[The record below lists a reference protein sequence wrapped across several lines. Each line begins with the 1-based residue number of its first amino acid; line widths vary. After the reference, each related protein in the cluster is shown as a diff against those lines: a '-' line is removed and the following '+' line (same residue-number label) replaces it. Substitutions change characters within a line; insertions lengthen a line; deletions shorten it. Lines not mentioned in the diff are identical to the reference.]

1 VNVRRVLA
9 PLLAGL
15 LGLAG
20 ALGATLYL
28 HRAAAAAVQRVLEE
42 RLRGAGEAAAAMID
56 PSRPEAAPLA
66 AVMGASRL
74 EGAYLLSRE
83 LRVLAD
89 ATGPAGGRADLL
101 RVDEARVAAAFEGR
115 ATVDFAFAVG
125 DQPIA
130 TGYFP
135 VRGPGGG
142 IAAVLALE
150 AGQEF
155 AAVRRDLERARQV
168 GIGLS
173 ALVAL
178 ALGAAAFRWARSE
191 AGRRTVAERAAR
203 GEAQARMAAAVAHE
217 VRNPLG
223 IIRGAAELIGARS
236 GDRLVPADSAAL
248 RDILDEVQ
256 RLNRLTE
263 DFLDLSREPRLE
275 PVDVELGELAAE
287 AARGVGHAFADLE
300 VRVEMPPLRVRVDP
314 DRLRQVLANLLA
326 NAGQAGARRVEV
338 RGRGAGGV
346 ARIEICD
353 DGPGIPADLR
363 ARLFDPFATGRP
375 GGTGLGLA
383 ISRRIVERHGGALGL
398 VDERRPGATF
408 ELRLPLTAG

>member
-1 VNVRRVLA
+1 
-9 PLLAGL
+9 
-15 LGLAG
+15 
-20 ALGATLYL
+20 
-28 HRAAAAAVQRVLEE
+28 
-42 RLRGAGEAAAAMID
+42 MID
-56 PSRPEAAPLA
+56 PSRPEEAPLA
-66 AVMGASRL
+66 AVMRASRL

-89 ATGPAGGRADLL
+89 ATGPAGGRVDLL

-130 TGYFP
+130 TGFFP

-155 AAVRRDLERARQV
+155 AAVRRDLERARQAGV
-168 GIGLS
+168 GLS

-191 AGRRTVAERAAR
+191 AERRAIAERAAR

-236 GDRLVPADSAAL
+236 GDRLSPADSAAL

-263 DFLDLSREPRLE
+263 DFLDLSREP
-275 PVDVELGELAAE
+275 LA
-287 AARGVGHAFADLE
+287 
-300 VRVEMPPLRVRVDP
+300 
-314 DRLRQVLANLLA
+314 
-326 NAGQAGARRVEV
+326 
-338 RGRGAGGV
+338 GAGGP
-346 ARIEICD
+346 RS
-353 DGPGIPADLR
+353 G
-363 ARLFDPFATGRP
+363 
-375 GGTGLGLA
+375 
-383 ISRRIVERHGGALGL
+383 
-398 VDERRPGATF
+398 
-408 ELRLPLTAG
+408 

>member
-1 VNVRRVLA
+1 MRRALA

-15 LGLAG
+15 LGLTGVLA
-20 ALGATLYL
+20 ATLYL
-28 HRAAAAAVQRVLEE
+28 HRTAEAAVQRVLEE
-42 RLRGAGEAAAAMID
+42 RLRGAGEAVAAMLD
-56 PSRPEAAPLA
+56 PSRPDAAALGA
-66 AVMGASRL
+66 AMRASRL
-74 EGAYLLSRE
+74 EGAYLLSPE

-101 RVDEARVAAAFEGR
+101 RSDEERVRAALAGR
-115 ATVDFAFAVG
+115 ATVDFAYAVG

-142 IAAVLALE
+142 VAAVLALE

-155 AAVRRDLERARQV
+155 AAARRDLERARAV
-168 GIGLS
+168 GIALS

-191 AGRRTVAERAAR
+191 AERRVVAERAAR
-203 GEAQARMAAAVAHE
+203 GEALTRMAAMVAHE

-223 IIRGAAELIGARS
+223 IIRGAAELVGARA
-236 GDRLVPADSAAL
+236 GDRLATADASAL

-275 PVDVELGELAAE
+275 PVEVELAELVAE
-287 AARGVGHAFADLE
+287 AARGLGHSFAGVD
-300 VRVEMPPLRVRVDP
+300 VQVDVPALRVRADP
-314 DRLRQVLANLLA
+314 GRLRQVLQNLLA

-338 RGRGAGGV
+338 LGRAADGV
-346 ARIEICD
+346 ARVEVRD
-353 DGPGIPADLR
+353 DGPGISADLR
-363 ARLFDPFATGRP
+363 SRLFDPFATGRR

-398 VDERRPGATF
+398 LDDGRPGAAF
-408 ELRLPLTAG
+408 ELRLPLAPG

>member
-1 VNVRRVLA
+1 MRRALA
-9 PLLAGL
+9 PLFAGL

-28 HRAAAAAVQRVLEE
+28 HRAASGAVQQVLEE
-42 RLRGAGEAAAAMID
+42 RLRGAGETAAAMLD
-56 PSRPEAAPLA
+56 PSRPDAAALA
-66 AVMGASRL
+66 AAMRASRL
-74 EGAYLLSRE
+74 EGAYLLSPE

-89 ATGPAGGRADLL
+89 ATGPAGGRVDLL
-101 RVDEARVAAAFEGR
+101 RIDEGRVRAAFEGR
-115 ATVDFAFAVG
+115 ATVDFAYSVG

-142 IAAVLALE
+142 VAAVLALE

-155 AAVRRDLERARQV
+155 AAARRDLERARQV
-168 GIGLS
+168 GIALS
-173 ALVAL
+173 ALAAL

-191 AGRRTVAERAAR
+191 AGRRAAGERAAR
-203 GEAQARMAAAVAHE
+203 GEAQARMAAIVAHE

-236 GDRLVPADSAAL
+236 GDRLASADTSAL

-275 PVDVELGELAAE
+275 PVDVDLGELAAE
-287 AARGVGHAFADLE
+287 AARGLGHSFAGVE
-300 VRVEMPPLRVRVDP
+300 VRIDVPALHVLADP
-314 DRLRQVLANLLA
+314 GRLRQVLANLLA
-326 NAGQAGARRVEV
+326 NAGQAGAGQIEV
-338 RGRGAGGV
+338 LGRAADGV
-346 ARIEICD
+346 ARVEIRD

-363 ARLFDPFATGRP
+363 SRLFDPFATGRR

-398 VDERRPGATF
+398 VDDGRHGAAF
-408 ELRLPLTAG
+408 ELRLPLAPG

>member
-1 VNVRRVLA
+1 MRRALA
-9 PLLAGL
+9 PLVAGL

-28 HRAAAAAVQRVLEE
+28 HHAAAAALQRVLEE
-42 RLRGAGEAAAAMID
+42 RLRGAGETAAAMLD
-56 PSRPEAAPLA
+56 PSRPDAPALA
-66 AVMGASRL
+66 AVMRASRL

-83 LRVLAD
+83 LRVLSD

-101 RVDEARVAAAFEGR
+101 RIDEARVWSAFEGR
-115 ATVDFAFAVG
+115 STVDFAYAVG

-135 VRGPGGG
+135 VRGNDGSVS
-142 IAAVLALE
+142 AVLALE

-155 AAVRRDLERARQV
+155 AAARRGLERARQV

-178 ALGAAAFRWARSE
+178 ALGAAALRWARSE
-191 AGRRTVAERAAR
+191 ADRRVVAERAAR
-203 GEAQARMAAAVAHE
+203 GEAQARMAAIVAHE

-236 GDRLVPADSAAL
+236 GDRLGTDDSAAL

-256 RLNRLTE
+256 RLTRLTE

-275 PVDVELGELAAE
+275 PVDVDLGELAAE
-287 AARGVGHAFADLE
+287 AARGLGRSFASVE
-300 VRVEMPPLRVRVDP
+300 VRIEVPPLRVRGDP
-314 DRLRQVLANLLA
+314 GRLRQVLANLLA
-326 NAGQAGARRVEV
+326 NAGQAGAGRIEV
-338 RGRGAGGV
+338 LGRAADGV
-346 ARIEICD
+346 ACLEIRD

-363 ARLFDPFATGRP
+363 DRLFDPFATGRP

-383 ISRRIVERHGGALGL
+383 ISRRIAERHGGTIGL
-398 VDERRPGATF
+398 IDGGGPGATF
-408 ELRLPLTAG
+408 ELRLPLAPG